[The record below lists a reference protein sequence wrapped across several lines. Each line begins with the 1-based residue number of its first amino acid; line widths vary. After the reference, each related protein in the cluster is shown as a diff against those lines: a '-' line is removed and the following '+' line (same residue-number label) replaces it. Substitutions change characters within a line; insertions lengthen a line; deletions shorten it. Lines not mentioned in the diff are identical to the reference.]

1 MYQEISLDKIF
12 VLVVYYTMSTSAD
25 LDPSKS
31 KVSGSNTSSSLDF
44 NVYIKEWL
52 DLEKY
57 MLLDYNYTIVEGA
70 ERDEYRRITSIKD
83 DSCFVGPGTENKKNC
98 QPPCKLRKQHWHDDN
113 MICAEE
119 RHLKSLNKSDDPG
132 KPNIFTSADQ
142 TQYTILDSA
151 EMIKDFFSKNKQVKV
166 FYRILKSGTSGNIY
180 ILFSSYG
187 TIDVRELTNELSAVV
202 DKIFSYNNFSRIV
215 ICGHSMG
222 CMIGLHFA
230 KAIYNKNNKFFENKC
245 AVIGT
250 GPYKGYYYD
259 DPLPNTKI
267 FVYGI
272 ISSNDE
278 NRGRLAV
285 DGFLYESPHF
295 SNKKDGLEKHYKPV
309 IIIIKKIDD
318 ENSYEL
324 LNTVEDLRFRNN
336 DRLLESLHDFTK
348 NYYDFF
354 KNFKTDFNTVG
365 GDLNITNAVIDKLMP
380 PEVNIPFSSS
390 QEVNTDS
397 MSTNAQQDESV
408 INLSDIDISETNEGQ
423 SATQP
428 AVSTD
433 KNDTISQAYTPT
445 PDDIDMY
452 EKDEPMNE
460 EGIIDILNKKEE
472 EKEKTQDIS
481 AAYSTDQSE
490 SATKQ
495 SDSAKDQSE
504 SANKQSES
512 ATEQSD
518 SAKEQT
524 EGGATYYAQL
534 LTRLSLGGN
543 TFKFDRN
550 QTDFLALLVL
560 LKLKV
565 VGEQCEAV
573 DKGILAKSRR
583 LNTYIQYYKKIA
595 ESKQT
600 NYWKIVKAVLSDLT
614 EICGY
619 TKKTKFKDD
628 VTSEKIDEIEESLVK
643 ELDIKTGDKTAFLE
657 ILKTKTFTETYLPKD
672 FKKNRVAEIKHELFG
687 SDTSIDVKDLLAK
700 LREKFSGLSSNAE
713 CETFFSEQ
721 YVDENK
727 PIEEYDR
734 EYKDVCR
741 PYLQSYLD
749 ALRADD
755 PALLSTKTRL
765 IAAIQDLN
773 KQHDQHVEAL
783 RTEYNEKYKTYN
795 IQFKAMT
802 LVGLRSELNANVGM
816 RKLISELSNSDGK
829 SWSEIKK
836 DLSHESLDFG
846 TKLGYWVVDNA
857 SKPFWELYADVKRFK
872 DRRDEHMNTV
882 KDKLSYYYNINTTN
896 YSDFLHSLSKLSTLL
911 RNIKEDFK
919 LDSIDEMLETLDDL
933 KGPRNLSK
941 GKDNEG
947 NVTYEYAIDIFVKQ
961 IKQLREDLAKT
972 TKEEIVTMNIETLIQ
987 DVGTI
992 LEKQACE
999 LFSTNF
1005 ANFKPSE
1012 EYYKTL
1018 ELTSN
1023 ATEDEVRK
1031 AYTKMA
1037 RKWHPD
1043 KNKKTDTT
1051 EMFKNISN
1059 AYTAILQFKKPDC
1072 NDKYSKM
1079 GLLNRYNVKIDN
1091 YLTKNFKL
1099 LFERERQTISDNIT
1113 QIKKIFGE
1121 LNSQFNNTWEAFCKE
1136 FTKYLKKINE
1146 RIHTGRDLSFRLK
1159 CESYLNENADD
1170 ATIVAGYA
1178 DFERCIRENY
1188 IAKIEKDIQR
1198 FDPAYKFDY
1207 KENESLL
1214 SNLLTV
1220 SNKQQNKITDAKLSG
1235 TKFKQILDAKTQA
1248 FLDKHFKVGGSKE
1261 DFIKLIESLG
1271 SDELGVPGNVTTLL
1285 KPENLDENAVVVA
1298 LKEQIIEP
1306 LKTVYNE
1313 VLTINGKATD
1323 NADKTVLQLI
1333 SSIKSEVS
1341 LMQQIFKATNDT
1353 KIKFTRYNGL
1363 VTLEN
1368 LKEFDAKNKEFVN
1381 KIIGNNWNEYR
1392 NKMPALLESISD
1404 LYRQINPETIVQKT
1418 CDESVFGKDVEPS
1431 PATLI
1436 PWFMD
1441 FQKCVRENYCAEF
1454 CTYDTSKTLT
1464 ENLEKIK
1471 SDLEKL
1477 APYYEGGT
1485 INFMKFLKMLSEDF
1499 EDQFN
1504 YTNVDEIVT
1513 YIEKLYK
1520 ENNYNASKN
1529 LNDFILAKQQEEN
1542 EWSDGIKQKRIC
1554 PINWKNYNTKNF
1566 ELKKNAQTLENNIN
1580 QIDSYFKN
1588 DLFSDDNLTK
1598 WEKFCEKFNALLSE
1612 IHTNIH
1618 TGVDNLITQK
1628 LKCSAYLNKDSD
1640 DVAIVTGYGDFV
1652 ACIENNYIAKIEKD
1666 IQRFNANYKASTSYE
1681 ATDTIF
1687 TKLENVFDKQ
1697 LESINAIQP
1706 NMKVKKFKQLLKSK
1720 MQEFLDTH
1728 YKVGGSKEDFL
1739 KVLNGLKVDNIFIN
1753 DVSIGAAINFLTR
1766 KINEN
1771 FENTFGEEEVINRYA
1786 IKLRTELAKI
1796 LDEILETN
1804 NRDTSNLPLDP
1815 ISLILENIK
1824 TSLREMTEIYKLI
1837 PLQIDFTEKLQIV
1850 TLKTLENVN
1859 KDIENFVKTK
1869 IINEYNGDLNEYN
1882 TEFEKLANEVG
1893 TKLNEITGESKPLK
1907 CFEVQNGGAQPIN
1920 RKPYVPPSLETMV
1933 KNTHKLSDIAVIFE
1947 IYFNKNVAGTK
1958 PILTQKLLSDIY
1970 EKLDTVRAKTNK
1982 LDNFK
1987 ECAARIEETEVTQE
2001 NKSSIYTKLKNCAVS
2016 EKYTKIAAEYEIF
2029 KTCIRENYCSQFYKY
2044 NENETLKQNLEAVL
2058 KNLTK
2063 IEKLKPFY
2071 EGSFSDFQI
2080 FVEEFYKRH
2089 SNEGNGSN
2097 YKEMIKNL
2105 KNISE
2110 SNDIEANVR
2119 QFKSNISYYLQDTN
2133 GEKILKKAE
2142 KKKVEAFSQ
2151 YKNFENWNEYIDG
2164 MQRLLLTIDGLQN
2177 KTRFSK
2183 LIASCDSYLKSDAK
2197 DSEIFNG
2204 YKEFKKCIQQ
2214 QYFTGN
2220 VTPYDDTKN
2229 IYTNL
2234 TSLKNKLETKD
2245 LQELQSPN
2253 ADQSPGSTPRDDDFF
2268 APDLYPEENEFSH
2281 ENHIF
2286 KQKPSNNK
2294 KKLEAFNKKVE
2305 SFIPNQ
2311 MGDNESELDGELNGE
2326 LNGSDSDNEK
2336 ISEGYAG
2343 VQLQPSNYEKKRQA
2357 EIEAEQQILRA
2368 SKNLVNNQNVN
2379 TPPNPPTKE
2388 SNSNLPPPPT
2398 NKYSQEEIEALQAR
2412 LRLKQIIEN
2421 QNKQGGSRSKKTR
2434 RKIIKKSPVQK
2445 RNAKTTKKNK
2455 LRTSASNRTSVS
2467 ASARS

>member
-324 LNTVEDLRFRNN
+324 LNTVEDLRFHNNN
-336 DRLLESLHDFTK
+336 DLLESLHDFTE

-380 PEVNIPFSSS
+380 PEVNIQFSSS
-390 QEVNTDS
+390 QQVNTDPIP
-397 MSTNAQQDESV
+397 TKEQTGKSV
-408 INLSDIDISETNEGQ
+408 INLSDIDISETNEGK

-433 KNDTISQAYTPT
+433 KNETISQETTPVNLA
-445 PDDIDMY
+445 DIKLF
-452 EKDEPMNE
+452 ERDEEMNE
-460 EGIIDILNKKEE
+460 EGIIDNENE
-472 EKEKTQDIS
+472 NEKNPLDTNT
-481 AAYSTDQSE
+481 AN
-490 SATKQ
+490 AT
-495 SDSAKDQSE
+495 E

-512 ATEQSD
+512 
-518 SAKEQT
+518 
-524 EGGATYYAQL
+524 ATYYAQL

-700 LREKFSGLSSNAE
+700 VREKFPGLSSNAE

-741 PYLQSYLD
+741 PYLQSYLE
-749 ALRADD
+749 ALMADD
-755 PALLSTKTRL
+755 PAIKSEKPGLLE
-765 IAAIQDLN
+765 AIQQLN
-773 KQHDQHVEAL
+773 EQHDQHIEAFKTVFDKFDIKFTAKNL
-783 RTEYNEKYKTYN
+783 AQLKIEHKNADMKILEQLQEDLQLQGLIASAKNIDLSKADWVTKTLQDFSDRADAIIELFRRKLEKSKEQNMKIRTLIEELKQKNIIAQETINMYN
-795 IQFKAMT
+795 IKI
-802 LVGLRSELNANVGM
+802 E
-816 RKLISELSNSDGK
+816 
-829 SWSEIKK
+829 
-836 DLSHESLDFG
+836 
-846 TKLGYWVVDNA
+846 
-857 SKPFWELYADVKRFK
+857 
-872 DRRDEHMNTV
+872 
-882 KDKLSYYYNINTTN
+882 N
-896 YSDFLHSLSKLSTLL
+896 Y
-911 RNIKEDFK
+911 E
-919 LDSIDEMLETLDDL
+919 
-933 KGPRNLSK
+933 
-941 GKDNEG
+941 
-947 NVTYEYAIDIFVKQ
+947 
-961 IKQLREDLAKT
+961 
-972 TKEEIVTMNIETLIQ
+972 
-987 DVGTI
+987 
-992 LEKQACE
+992 
-999 LFSTNF
+999 
-1005 ANFKPSE
+1005 
-1012 EYYKTL
+1012 
-1018 ELTSN
+1018 
-1023 ATEDEVRK
+1023 
-1031 AYTKMA
+1031 
-1037 RKWHPD
+1037 
-1043 KNKKTDTT
+1043 
-1051 EMFKNISN
+1051 
-1059 AYTAILQFKKPDC
+1059 
-1072 NDKYSKM
+1072 
-1079 GLLNRYNVKIDN
+1079 
-1091 YLTKNFKL
+1091 TKNFKL
-1099 LFERERQTISDNIT
+1099 LFKE
-1113 QIKKIFGE
+1113 QIDR
-1121 LNSQFNNTWEAFCKE
+1121 
-1136 FTKYLKKINE
+1136 INE
-1146 RIHTGRDLSFRLK
+1146 NIQKIAEIIKNIGTWKAYCTQFKSLLSEINTNVHTGRDLTFQLK
-1159 CESYLNENADD
+1159 CQSYLNENADD
-1170 ATIVAGYA
+1170 ATIVAGY
-1178 DFERCIRENY
+1178 DEFEKCIKENY
-1188 IAKIEKDIQR
+1188 MDKIVKDIQR
-1198 FDPAYKFDY
+1198 VNPSFTYVDDSTKTLYSRLFNLFDSQ
-1207 KENESLL
+1207 KE
-1214 SNLLTV
+1214 
-1220 SNKQQNKITDAKLSG
+1220 KITTFQPGVQNPL

-1261 DFIKLIESLG
+1261 DFIKLIENLG
-1271 SDELGVPGNVTTLL
+1271 FDGFRLPGNVTSLL
-1285 KPENLDENAVVVA
+1285 KPENLNEDAVVVA
-1298 LKEQIIEP
+1298 LKNDIIKP
-1306 LKTVYNE
+1306 LKTVYNK
-1313 VLTINGKATD
+1313 VLEINGKATD
-1323 NADKTVLQLI
+1323 DAEKTVLQLI

-1341 LMQQIFKATNDT
+1341 RMQQIFKATNGT
-1353 KIKFTRYNGL
+1353 KIEFTRYNGL
-1363 VTLEN
+1363 VTLTN
-1368 LKEFDAKNKEFVN
+1368 LEKFDAKNKEFVN
-1381 KIIGNNWNEYR
+1381 KNIGNDWNNYR
-1392 NKMPALLESISD
+1392 TNMPVLLESIST
-1404 LYRQINPETIVQKT
+1404 LYHQINPETPDQKT
-1418 CDESVFGKDVEPS
+1418 CDESVFGKDNVNLS

-1471 SDLEKL
+1471 SDLKEL
-1477 APYYEGGT
+1477 APFYEGGT
-1485 INFMKFLKMLSEDF
+1485 INFMKFLKMVSEDLEKPDLIVF
-1499 EDQFN
+1499 KNVEELVGKIKGTLNKNDRDSEVNPNLHTIIENLRTGTKTKIEEFN
-1504 YTNVDEIVT
+1504 NR
-1513 YIEKLYK
+1513 
-1520 ENNYNASKN
+1520 
-1529 LNDFILAKQQEEN
+1529 
-1542 EWSDGIKQKRIC
+1542 RIC
-1554 PINWKNYNTKNF
+1554 KIDFDKHYLTKNF
-1566 ELKKNAQTLENNIN
+1566 KLLLKKKREDLDKNLAAIT
-1580 QIDSYFKN
+1580 SYFPGDVIISPN
-1588 DLFSDDNLTK
+1588 DNKTK
-1598 WEKFCEKFNALLSE
+1598 WEKFCDKFNELLSE
-1612 IHTNIH
+1612 IDKNIH
-1618 TGVDNLITQK
+1618 TGVDLTTMK

-1640 DVAIVTGYGDFV
+1640 DVAVVTGYGDFV

-1666 IQRFNANYKASTSYE
+1666 IQRFDATYKASNSYE
-1681 ATDTIF
+1681 ATDPIF
-1687 TKLENVFDKQ
+1687 TKLEKVVVKHS
-1697 LESINAIQP
+1697 EIIRKIQP
-1706 NMKVKKFKQLLKSK
+1706 NTELKKIKQLLPAKT
-1720 MQEFLDTH
+1720 QAFLDKH
-1728 YKVGGSKEDFL
+1728 FKVGGSKDDFIQF
-1739 KVLNGLKVDNIFIN
+1739 LNRLSVDEFSVGDIRKNLE
-1753 DVSIGAAINFLTR
+1753 AINIDEKAVETDISKTKTELLNIYAKLCQIYEIPFFTESNVTLLELVELIKSVLVKIENKYKWIPKFTIVKTDQLGIVTSKDLEEIEKKIKESLDVQDNFVKDLIGEFGDWKTYCEYLKEILTHIDSLQNKTR
-1766 KINEN
+1766 FSKLLNSCDEYLNENSNNIQIQAGNEN
-1771 FENTFGEEEVINRYA
+1771 FKKCIKQYFVNSIGYNDGDSIVKNLNNLY
-1786 IKLRTELAKI
+1786 IKLKLKPYYGNEDVKVFLENNSDFPGAEIPTILLKFSELNIQNNVFTQVEDIITESKKL
-1796 LDEILETN
+1796 LDDLVQRYSDIWGTRLDSNIVDGLKLYETSILELVKNLYDDGIIKNKDLLELDLSPTDLTKEKFAEIRKHVRANDYIDKSRNIIHFFDTAFFGLVRGFVGAVLQRLFTINGYTN
-1804 NRDTSNLPLDP
+1804 KETPKKIFETIKELQGEITKAEQLFGIKIERTKNLQLVTMNELQSLETKIIKNIETKIKGEKFKDWNDYKSE
-1815 ISLILENIK
+1815 INKLILE
-1824 TSLREMTEIYKLI
+1824 
-1837 PLQIDFTEKLQIV
+1837 
-1850 TLKTLENVN
+1850 
-1859 KDIENFVKTK
+1859 
-1869 IINEYNGDLNEYN
+1869 INN
-1882 TEFEKLANEVG
+1882 A
-1893 TKLNEITGESKPLK
+1893 LNEINHMNSNVQCSVSDYMEPPKMFAWFNDFKK
-1907 CFEVQNGGAQPIN
+1907 CI
-1920 RKPYVPPSLETMV
+1920 K
-1933 KNTHKLSDIAVIFE
+1933 
-1947 IYFNKNVAGTK
+1947 
-1958 PILTQKLLSDIY
+1958 
-1970 EKLDTVRAKTNK
+1970 
-1982 LDNFK
+1982 
-1987 ECAARIEETEVTQE
+1987 
-2001 NKSSIYTKLKNCAVS
+2001 
-2016 EKYTKIAAEYEIF
+2016 EKYSA
-2029 KTCIRENYCSQFYKY
+2029 NFYKY
-2044 NENETLKQNLEAVL
+2044 DEGKIVNDNLEL
-2058 KNLTK
+2058 LMKNLK
-2063 IEKLKPFY
+2063 KVLELKPFY

-2089 SNEGNGSN
+2089 SNEQNGSY
-2097 YKEMIKNL
+2097 YKEMIQHL
-2105 KNISE
+2105 KQIRE
-2110 SNDIEANVR
+2110 GNDIKWNVD
-2119 QFKSNISYYLQDTN
+2119 QFKIKIGHYFVNTS
-2133 GEKILKKAE
+2133 GEVILKKAE
-2142 KKKVEAFSQ
+2142 QKKEEYFRQ
-2151 YKNFENWNEYIDG
+2151 YTEFGTFNEYITQ
-2164 MQRLLLTIDGLQN
+2164 MKKLLDIIDGLQN

-2204 YKEFKKCIQQ
+2204 YKEFKACIIK
-2214 QYFTGN
+2214 QYFTN
-2220 VTPYDDTKN
+2220 PPVAYDDKKTV
-2229 IYTNL
+2229 YENL
-2234 TSLKNKLETKD
+2234 KD
-2245 LQELQSPN
+2245 LQTKLEAERDTQNQLQGLQPRRVSNTQSNLKIKEEGTFSYENPLNKIKGRTSTSTSSSPPYEYNLFPDDKAELEILSANIVENPPKPQISSQNLYQIPAKISN
-2253 ADQSPGSTPRDDDFF
+2253 RRADQR
-2268 APDLYPEENEFSH
+2268 PDLTKQYEN
-2281 ENHIF
+2281 
-2286 KQKPSNNK
+2286 PSNNEQTPEDSVQK
-2294 KKLEAFNKKVE
+2294 MKLFNNNFE
-2305 SFIPNQ
+2305 N
-2311 MGDNESELDGELNGE
+2311 L
-2326 LNGSDSDNEK
+2326 
-2336 ISEGYAG
+2336 IS
-2343 VQLQPSNYEKKRQA
+2343 NR
-2357 EIEAEQQILRA
+2357 
-2368 SKNLVNNQNVN
+2368 VNPQN
-2379 TPPNPPTKE
+2379 PQTKQKDYRF
-2388 SNSNLPPPPT
+2388 SG
-2398 NKYSQEEIEALQAR
+2398 
-2412 LRLKQIIEN
+2412 LK
-2421 QNKQGGSRSKKTR
+2421 KQGGSRSKKTR